1 MLQGIV
7 RHDLLVVLRVDAE
20 PGSGRHEVQASS
32 RLWVS
37 SPAALFDKDTHVSS
51 TSWISREVAPV
62 IVSGVT
68 GSWMAAAGSSG
79 T

>member
-1 MLQGIV
+1 MLQGIA
-7 RHDLLVVLRVDAE
+7 RRDLLVVPGVDAE

-37 SPAALFDKDTHVSS
+37 PPAVLFDNDAHVSS
-51 TSWISREVAPV
+51 TSWISMEVAPV

-68 GSWMAAAGSSG
+68 GSWMAADGSSG